1 MKIHF
6 SENGSAFIHILSPHL
21 STQPRVS
28 ALWRLVGLLM
38 STQGQ
43 LGSIEASGLVFVYIH
58 HSRISARR
66 LIMMNHGNAGCF
78 TNLIIILSLLL
89 TEISVYIIYI
99 HNVTKVC
106 LISPKVLHGL
116 SSFNFSRSKKDLPEE
131 DHFFLSSYNVI
142 LFYDILYGSFFEL

>member
-38 STQGQ
+38 STQGP

-99 HNVTKVC
+99 HYVTKVC
-106 LISPKVLHGL
+106 LISPKVLHGI
-116 SSFNFSRSKKDLPEE
+116 SSFNFSRSKNNIPEE
-131 DHFFLSSYNVI
+131 DLFF
-142 LFYDILYGSFFEL
+142 

>member
-38 STQGQ
+38 STQGP
-43 LGSIEASGLVFVYIH
+43 LGSIEASGLVFVYLH

-99 HNVTKVC
+99 HYVTKVC
-106 LISPKVLHGL
+106 LFSPKVLHGL
-116 SSFNFSRSKKDLPEE
+116 SSFNFSRSRKHTIRGSKKSFYL
-131 DHFFLSSYNVI
+131 LIMLI
-142 LFYDILYGSFFEL
+142 LFYDIL